1 MILLGSFLHRQ
12 ELADI
17 IGRALEDRLLES
29 DARRVK
35 QIINFNSYAIR
46 IYSNLFAE
54 RLFRAIHGD
63 GVQSFHARTKGALK
77 DLITTNPPHT
87 TPRIDEMLNHYNRF
101 PEDFYRETPYE
112 ARVYKIGDP
121 PRYAGSRRIKRIRR
135 VAEKCARR
143 LVDYMFDQIRQQAD
157 ELAIAR
163 ARSQGIP
170 KESLITPREEME
182 AEFRH
187 AERRVLKSI
196 RDGLLVAAMPQ
207 FYIDDIVGVRVVVT
221 PETLPRIEEYIATCP
236 DVSIFDR
243 KYFAGKFQG
252 RNMVVACRLPHDQL
266 LEQLPDERML
276 QVWVARGVAQTSD
289 EAEEMYRDFVRTAEG
304 HVRLEILLIE
314 YEALL
319 ESELG
324 RSMHEEHIQEQRE
337 NQAYR
342 GRLAQNV
349 EALMF
354 FMFAYA
360 FSTNTSAGPLPIRV
374 GSTYLPDYF
383 DSVFRDLTDPAGGTL
398 GFTM

>member
-1 MILLGSFLHRQ
+1 M
-12 ELADI
+12 
-17 IGRALEDRLLES
+17 
-29 DARRVK
+29 
-35 QIINFNSYAIR
+35 
-46 IYSNLFAE
+46 
-54 RLFRAIHGD
+54 
-63 GVQSFHARTKGALK
+63 
-77 DLITTNPPHT
+77 
-87 TPRIDEMLNHYNRF
+87 
-101 PEDFYRETPYE
+101 
-112 ARVYKIGDP
+112 
-121 PRYAGSRRIKRIRR
+121 
-135 VAEKCARR
+135 
-143 LVDYMFDQIRQQAD
+143 
-157 ELAIAR
+157 
-163 ARSQGIP
+163 
-170 KESLITPREEME
+170 
-182 AEFRH
+182 
-187 AERRVLKSI
+187 
-196 RDGLLVAAMPQ
+196 
-207 FYIDDIVGVRVVVT
+207 GVRVVFT
-221 PETLPRIEEYIATCP
+221 PETRPPIEEYIATCP